1 MAMTKDSKS
10 PVSHLET
17 VYSTY
22 DPSRSVFSPYRSP
35 YTLDLEALQNVIAE
49 VLSMLGNLFTDRDD
63 QDVVVAVVNDDQV
76 ILTQRNG
83 TIYMSIRVIMI
94 HFYIIL

>member
-1 MAMTKDSKS
+1 MTKDSKS

-49 VLSMLGNLFTDRDD
+49 VLSMLGNLFIDRDD
-63 QDVVVAVVNDDQV
+63 QDVVVAVVNYDQV
-76 ILTQRNG
+76 ILTQEWDH
-83 TIYMSIRVIMI
+83 IQYMSIRIIMI
-94 HFYIIL
+94 HFFIIL

>member
-1 MAMTKDSKS
+1 MW
-10 PVSHLET
+10 
-17 VYSTY
+17 
-22 DPSRSVFSPYRSP
+22 SVFSPYRSP

-49 VLSMLGNLFTDRDD
+49 VLSVLGNLFIDRDD

-83 TIYMSIRVIMI
+83 TIYMLIRVIMI

>member
-49 VLSMLGNLFTDRDD
+49 VLSVLGNLFINIITLF
-63 QDVVVAVVNDDQV
+63 QNVLCN
-76 ILTQRNG
+76 IL
-83 TIYMSIRVIMI
+83 IALYVE
-94 HFYIIL
+94 